1 MRVLHVIQELRTGG
15 AERIAVTL
23 ADGAQRAGHQVAVA
37 AGPGVLAEEIKGE
50 TFQLP
55 LMRRRPW
62 RAGLAALAVRRT
74 LRSWRPDLLHCHNP
88 GMAVVASLATLRGRT
103 APGLGTF
110 HGVPEE
116 DFPAAARTLRAAGF
130 PVVACGP
137 GVAEGLAEHGLRAA
151 ATIVNGI
158 SPPPPPIERSML
170 EAEFALPPDGPLLVA
185 AGRLVSQKN
194 HALAIR
200 ALRSVPGATLV
211 ILGEGPLRAEL
222 EDEARAQDVG
232 DRVRFAGSRDDA
244 RAIIGAADALV
255 VSSIWEGLPLVV
267 LEALAA
273 GTPIAAT
280 AVRGVRE
287 LLSDGENA
295 LLAPPGDAAA
305 LGVALGRLLTD
316 TALADKLAAE
326 GRALSTAYTEEAMV
340 ERYLELYERL
350 GRA

>member
-23 ADGAQRAGHQVAVA
+23 ADGARRAGHQVAVA
-37 AGPGVLAEEIKGE
+37 AGPGVLAEEIGE
-50 TFQLP
+50 ERFALP
-55 LMRRRPW
+55 LVRRRPW
-62 RAGLAALAVRRT
+62 RVGLAALALRSA
-74 LRSWRPDLLHCHNP
+74 LRSWGPDLLHCHNP

-103 APGLGTF
+103 VPGLVTF
-110 HGVPEE
+110 HGVSEG
-116 DFPAAARTLRAAGF
+116 DFPAATRTLRAAGL

-137 GVAEGLAEHGLRAA
+137 GVAEGLAEQGLAAA
-151 ATIVNGI
+151 ATVVNGI
-158 SPPPPPIERSML
+158 SSPPPPIDRRMIETQL
-170 EAEFALPPDGPLLVA
+170 ALPPGGPLVVA
-185 AGRLVSQKN
+185 AGRLVPQKN

-200 ALRSVPGATLV
+200 AVRRVPGANLV
-211 ILGEGPLRAEL
+211 ILGDGPLQPEL
-222 EDEARAQDVG
+222 DREARAQDVG
-232 DRVRFAGSRDDA
+232 DRVRFAGNRQDA

-295 LLAPPGDAAA
+295 LLVPSGDAAA
-305 LGVALGRLLTD
+305 LGAALERLVTD
-316 TALADKLAAE
+316 AVLAERLAAE
-326 GRALSTAYTEEAMV
+326 GRDRAAAYTEEAMV
-340 ERYLELYERL
+340 GRYVDLYDRFV
-350 GRA
+350 RA